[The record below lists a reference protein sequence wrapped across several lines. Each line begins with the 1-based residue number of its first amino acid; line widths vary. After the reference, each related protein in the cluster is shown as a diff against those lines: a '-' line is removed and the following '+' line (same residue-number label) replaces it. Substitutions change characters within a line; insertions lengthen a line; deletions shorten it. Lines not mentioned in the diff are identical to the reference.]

1 MAEENEKENPVI
13 DAIKSRRS
21 VRDYLDKQV
30 PEDTVNKVIDA
41 GIHAPTAL
49 GLQPWNFV
57 VIKGKDIIKDISD
70 HIKPMVQ
77 EHIKDS
83 TEKLAMDLKE
93 KMKNENFNLFYD
105 APILILVMHNRNDSL
120 ADYDCALCAE
130 NMMLAAH
137 SLDLGSCWIGAG
149 AFIQQS
155 PELLDDLDIPHDFK
169 IVAPIILGYPNK
181 IPPAMDRC
189 EPMVSWIYKKKDK
202 S

>member
-1 MAEENEKENPVI
+1 MAEENENPVI

-21 VRDYLDKQV
+21 IRDYLDKQV

-57 VIKGKDIIKDISD
+57 VIEGKDIIKEISD

-93 KMKNENFNLFYD
+93 KMKNKDFNLFYG
-105 APILILVMHNRNDSL
+105 APILVLVMHNRDDTL

-137 SLDLGSCWIGAG
+137 SMGLGSCWVGAG
-149 AFIQQS
+149 SFIQQS
-155 PELLDDLDIPHDFK
+155 PELLDDLDITHDFK
-169 IVAPIILGYPNK
+169 IVAPIILGYPNN
-181 IPPAMDRC
+181 IPPGIDRC

-202 S
+202 N

>member
-1 MAEENEKENPVI
+1 MVEDNNEENPVI
-13 DAIKSRRS
+13 EAIKSRRS

-30 PEDTVNKVIDA
+30 SEDAVNQVIDA

-57 VIKGKDIIKDISD
+57 VISGKDIIKEISD

-77 EHIKDS
+77 EHLKDS
-83 TEKLAMDLKE
+83 TEQLAKDLKE
-93 KMKNENFNLFYD
+93 KMKNKDFNLFYD
-105 APILILVMHNRNDSL
+105 APVLILVMHNRDDKL

-137 SLDLGSCWIGAG
+137 SLGLGSCWIGAG

-169 IVAPIILGYPNK
+169 IVAPIILGYPRSTPSPIDK
-181 IPPAMDRC
+181 C
-189 EPMVSWIYKKKDK
+189 EPMVSWIYKKKD
-202 S
+202 